1 MAGAAATVGAARA
14 GDLSRVQRARV
25 LIGHHVRLQPRNFA
39 IAVTGATV
47 YAVGAVVASEIV
59 GWVTDEVIVPRFTG
73 IDVPTGRVVL
83 GAVLVMAVG
92 VLRAAAVIV
101 RRVFATF
108 TNQNVAAAL
117 SGQVV
122 EQLAGQP
129 LSWHGKRSDGD
140 LVGRASVDTDAAVA
154 VLSPLPF
161 ALGSTT
167 LIIVASVWLLV
178 TDPPMAIVA
187 FAVFPLFLVVNVRYQ
202 RRVDVFFDKAQD
214 ELGSLSAGVHESF
227 DGVQLV
233 KAYGAEVRETER
245 LSEIAGRVRDAR
257 TSAVRL
263 RATFEAALDAVPA
276 LANVV
281 LVVVGA
287 WRVRAGALSV
297 GEVTSLVYL
306 FTLLVFPLRLVG
318 FALGEL
324 PYSWAGFQ
332 RVREVAD
339 EPLEP
344 DPAASLVPPP
354 AGFGLRFEGVDF
366 AYPDEPRVL
375 HDVDLAVPTGTI
387 TAVVGPTGA
396 GKSTLAA
403 LAAGLRAP
411 TAGTVAAPAGSRAL
425 VFQEAYLLS
434 GTLRDNV
441 ILGHAHPDGRAVSDD
456 EVWAALA
463 LADAERFVRALPQQL
478 DTVVGERGVSLSGG
492 QRQRVALARALVRR
506 PRLLVLDDVTS
517 ALDPATE
524 RTVLG
529 NLRSSL
535 SETTVLMVASRP
547 STIALADS
555 VAFVR
560 RGRVAD
566 HGQHGTLL
574 QRNAEYRTLVD
585 AFESDRRNDGET
597 TADGAAGVEA
607 AGDDA
612 S

>member
-1 MAGAAATVGAARA
+1 MTGAPATVGAVGA
-14 GDLSRVQRARV
+14 GDPTRVQRARV
-25 LIGHHVRLQPRNFA
+25 LIGSHVRRQRRTFT
-39 IAVTGATV
+39 IAVAGATV
-47 YAVGAVVASEIV
+47 YAVGAVVASILV
-59 GWVTDEVIVPRFTG
+59 GWVTDQVIVPRFAGTE
-73 IDVPTGRVVL
+73 VPTRRVVI
-83 GAVLVMAVG
+83 AVALVIAVG

-101 RRVFATF
+101 RRIFATF
-108 TNQNVAAAL
+108 TNYNVAAEL
-117 SGQVV
+117 SGEVV
-122 EQLAGQP
+122 EQLAFQP
-129 LSWHGKRSDGD
+129 LSWHAKRSDGD

-161 ALGSTT
+161 ALGSAA
-167 LIIVASVWLLV
+167 LIVVASVWMLV
-178 TDPPMAIVA
+178 TDPMMALVA
-187 FAVFPLFLVVNVRYQ
+187 FAVFPLFLFFNVRYQ

-245 LSEIAGRVRDAR
+245 LAEIAGRVRDAR

-263 RATFEAALDAVPA
+263 RATFEAMLDAVPA
-276 LANVV
+276 LANVA
-281 LVVVGA
+281 LVAIGA
-287 WRVRAGALSV
+287 WRVRDGALSV

-306 FTLLVFPLRLVG
+306 FTLLVWPLRLVG

-324 PYSWAGFQ
+324 PYSWAGYQ

-339 EPLEP
+339 EPIEP
-344 DPAASLVPPP
+344 DPAASLVAPPS
-354 AGFGLRFEGVDF
+354 GVGLRFEGVDF
-366 AYPDEPRVL
+366 AYPDEPTVL
-375 HDVDLAVPTGTI
+375 RGVEMTVPVGTI
-387 TAVVGPTGA
+387 TAVVGATGA

-403 LAAGLRAP
+403 LAAGLRTP
-411 TAGTVAAPAGSRAL
+411 TAGRVAAPVDSRAL
-425 VFQEAYLLS
+425 VFQEAHLLS

-441 ILGHAHPDGRAVSDD
+441 VLGGTHADGREYSDD
-456 EVWAALA
+456 EVWEALA

-492 QRQRVALARALVRR
+492 QRQRVALARAMVRR

-529 NLRSSL
+529 NLRRSL
-535 SETTVLMVASRP
+535 AETTVLMVASRP
-547 STIALADS
+547 STIALADE

-560 RGRVAD
+560 RGVVAD
-566 HGQHGTLL
+566 HGDHAALL

-585 AFESDRRNDGET
+585 AFDSDRRHD
-597 TADGAAGVEA
+597 ADQGASA
-607 AGDDA
+607 
-612 S
+612 